1 MSIWISEWAKDIRG
15 TMSQLKMADTEYWEF
30 RVNSDRI
37 CYIAV
42 SGQMLLLCEF
52 CINMPLRSKASGLFP
67 RVHKV
72 CHYLFVAAQIFF
84 SLLAS

>member
-1 MSIWISEWAKDIRG
+1 
-15 TMSQLKMADTEYWEF
+15 MSQLKMADTEYWEF